1 MNQRDTALASL
12 WGRTYRAAVTPV
24 TPTLFDEAALDDA
37 RQLRAATDLLTD
49 IPAAHAL
56 GWFHWLRYLT
66 MPGQDATEEELSAAL
81 NLLKPVFEQNPYA
94 VPEPVQRW
102 YLQTEAGLYAGREQ
116 LPVLHS
122 VARSIVDAAPPGQ
135 PDRTRSLLDAA
146 LMLRSIAGRGGDDAL
161 LRDAAQLTLAALGT
175 SQATLPPPT
184 GIHPAA
190 ALQAFL
196 EPVSGPTAAKSPD
209 TTARHPEAPPPQRP
223 AEVRM
228 ADQVKRATSG
238 YASGPGPE
246 HPSAGYRYP
255 AARAEQPPA
264 LSQDAHPYAAFS
276 GTGYGDDSYSDP
288 GYQGQ
293 SAQDAGIAGTR
304 TIRGFVESGR
314 GQSGYPETAH
324 GADLY
329 EQPWDYDQ
337 PLRYDREEGSGSD
350 SSMPSADGPGYDL
363 SGVIGTSDF
372 EATGYDEPTHERL
385 SYDDPRHVDAPPY
398 QEPQPRFDET
408 RRDMSARAQLGG
420 PAFDE
425 TRLDNLR
432 LSRENVRR
440 EARAVGP
447 GRSLGPATAA
457 SFTPP
462 ATQSRSWAEDTSL
475 DHFADLDLTDEPPAR
490 FLTGMLPESAPA
502 GRRISLMV
510 QVTLTGQP
518 GVSAPLKPMAV
529 PPGGCYITITVT
541 APGLVP
547 VGDLEQDLYVPAA
560 SDSEPIRFGFRTG
573 RAGLHPVLVRAF
585 AAGTFVGELAL
596 QVSVEAGGRLEEGPV
611 RAAVLAGLVAE
622 PGEVTLQVSRTD
634 EDRYS
639 FQLIGEAFYPV
650 ELTRRLAGDP
660 AEVVRALTEE
670 LHAMAAQES
679 RYASPALV
687 RNRIRSLGAQLWAE
701 VVPDTIRR
709 QFWEQAGRI
718 KLFTVASDMDT
729 VPWELLYPID
739 GGNDNGFL
747 VEQFPVVRRVYGQ
760 SRARHLSLSSAAYV
774 VPPGSPANAMD
785 EVEIVKARLGATV
798 RHREVCS
805 RLDTLLGI
813 LEDSPSVLHFACH
826 NEFTSRAGSVISLDG
841 GPLRPS
847 DLAPA
852 RQAGSMASS
861 SPLVFLNACRTAG
874 EIPGLMEMMGWARQF
889 MGAGAGA
896 FIGSLWAVRSSSAKA
911 FADTFYQALVSEAA
925 PLGEASLRARRAI
938 AADAGDP
945 TWLAYTIYGNPSATL
960 Q

>member
-1 MNQRDTALASL
+1 
-12 WGRTYRAAVTPV
+12 
-24 TPTLFDEAALDDA
+24 
-37 RQLRAATDLLTD
+37 
-49 IPAAHAL
+49 
-56 GWFHWLRYLT
+56 
-66 MPGQDATEEELSAAL
+66 
-81 NLLKPVFEQNPYA
+81 
-94 VPEPVQRW
+94 
-102 YLQTEAGLYAGREQ
+102 
-116 LPVLHS
+116 
-122 VARSIVDAAPPGQ
+122 
-135 PDRTRSLLDAA
+135 
-146 LMLRSIAGRGGDDAL
+146 
-161 LRDAAQLTLAALGT
+161 
-175 SQATLPPPT
+175 
-184 GIHPAA
+184 
-190 ALQAFL
+190 
-196 EPVSGPTAAKSPD
+196 
-209 TTARHPEAPPPQRP
+209 
-223 AEVRM
+223 
-228 ADQVKRATSG
+228 
-238 YASGPGPE
+238 
-246 HPSAGYRYP
+246 
-255 AARAEQPPA
+255 
-264 LSQDAHPYAAFS
+264 
-276 GTGYGDDSYSDP
+276 
-288 GYQGQ
+288 
-293 SAQDAGIAGTR
+293 
-304 TIRGFVESGR
+304 VESGL
-314 GQSGYPETAH
+314 GQPGYAEDGYAQSRSSQSPAGTHGEHRYAGSSYAAGEIEVAYPATAEAAY

-329 EQPWDYDQ
+329 EQPWDYGQ
-337 PLRYDREEGSGSD
+337 PLHYDGEEGPGSD
-350 SSMPSADGPGYDL
+350 YSMPGINGPGYDL
-363 SGVIGTSDF
+363 SGVVGTSDF
-372 EATGYDEPTHERL
+372 EETGYDEPSHTRL
-385 SYDDPRHVDAPPY
+385 SYDDPRHLDAPPY
-398 QEPQPRFDET
+398 QEPQERFGET
-408 RRDMSARAQLGG
+408 RRDMSARAQYDV

-432 LSRENVRR
+432 RLSGEDVRR
-440 EARAVGP
+440 EAGAVP
-447 GRSLGPATAA
+447 GRSPRPGTAA

-518 GVSAPLKPMAV
+518 GASALLKPMAV

-541 APGLVP
+541 APGLIP
-547 VGDLEQDLYVPAA
+547 AGDLEQDLYVPAA

-585 AAGTFVGELAL
+585 AAGTFVGELSL
-596 QVSVEAGGRLEEGPV
+596 QVSVEAGGKLEEGPV
-611 RAAVLAGLVAE
+611 RTAVLAGLVAE

-760 SRARHLSLSSAAYV
+760 SRARHLSLASAAYV

-785 EVEIVKARLGATV
+785 EIEIVKARLGAAV
-798 RHREVCS
+798 RHGEVCS

-813 LEDSPSVLHFACH
+813 LEDAPSVLHFACH
-826 NEFTSRAGSVISLDG
+826 NEFTSKAGSVISLDG

-938 AADAGDP
+938 AADGGDP

>member
-24 TPTLFDEAALDDA
+24 HRTLFDEAALGDA
-37 RQLRAATDLLTD
+37 RQLKAATDLLTD
-49 IPAAHAL
+49 IPAAHTL
-56 GWFHWLRYLT
+56 GWFHWLRYLS
-66 MPGQDATEEELSAAL
+66 MPGQDATEELSAAQ
-81 NLLKPVFEQNPYA
+81 NLLKPVFEWNPYA

-102 YLQTEAGLYAGREQ
+102 YLRAEASLYAGNSGPGSAGRIGSRPEQWHGREQ
-116 LPVLHS
+116 LPVFRAM
-122 VARSIVDAAPPGQ
+122 VRSTVDAAPASQ
-135 PDRTRSLLDAA
+135 PDRTRFLLDAA
-146 LMLRSIAGRGGDDAL
+146 LMLRSIAGRGADDAL
-161 LRDAAQLTLAALGT
+161 LADAAELTLAALGT

-184 GIHPAA
+184 GIHPGA

-196 EPVSGPTAAKSPD
+196 EPVSGPVAAKS
-209 TTARHPEAPPPQRP
+209 QL
-223 AEVRM
+223 
-228 ADQVKRATSG
+228 
-238 YASGPGPE
+238 
-246 HPSAGYRYP
+246 PSV
-255 AARAEQPPA
+255 
-264 LSQDAHPYAAFS
+264 SQGGHPYAAFS
-276 GTGYGDDSYSDP
+276 GTGYGDD
-288 GYQGQ
+288 GY
-293 SAQDAGIAGTR
+293 
-304 TIRGFVESGR
+304 
-314 GQSGYPETAH
+314 
-324 GADLY
+324 
-329 EQPWDYDQ
+329 
-337 PLRYDREEGSGSD
+337 SGSD
-350 SSMPSADGPGYDL
+350 YSMPSATGSGYDL
-363 SGVIGTSDF
+363 SGIIGTSDF
-372 EATGYDEPTHERL
+372 EAVGYDEPAYGRL
-385 SYDDPRHVDAPPY
+385 SYDDPRDDDAARY
-398 QEPQPRFDET
+398 QESRRPLDGARFAGPR
-408 RRDMSARAQLGG
+408 
-420 PAFDE
+420 FDE
-425 TRLDNLR
+425 TRLDNLWLPGDDVRQEAAPAGYGNDGFGEAPVRSVDHTRFDVAAFVESRIDR
-432 LSRENVRR
+432 LRRTSTDMPAPGQRAGGAALGSR
-440 EARAVGP
+440 
-447 GRSLGPATAA
+447 AA
-457 SFTPP
+457 
-462 ATQSRSWAEDTSL
+462 QGGSWVEDTSF
-475 DHFADLDLTDEPPAR
+475 DHFADLDLSDEPPAR

-510 QVTLTGQP
+510 QVTLAGRP
-518 GVSAPLKPMAV
+518 GASAPLKPMRV
-529 PPGGCYITITVT
+529 PPGGCHITVTVT

-547 VGDLEQDLYVPAA
+547 VGDLEQDLHVPAA

-596 QVSVEAGGRLEEGPV
+596 QVSVEAGARLEEGPV
-611 RAAVLAGLVAE
+611 RTAVLAGLVAE

-670 LHAMAAQES
+670 LHAMAALES

-687 RNRIRSLGAQLWAE
+687 RNRIRNLGAQLWAE

-760 SRARHLSLSSAAYV
+760 SRARHLALSSAAFV

-785 EVEIVKARLGATV
+785 EVEIVKARLGAAV

-805 RLDTLLGI
+805 RLDTLIGL

-826 NEFTSRAGSVISLDG
+826 NEFTNRAGSVISLDG

-847 DLAPA
+847 DLTPA
-852 RQAGSMASS
+852 RQARSMASS

-874 EIPGLMEMMGWARQF
+874 EVPGLMEMMGWARQF

-911 FADTFYQALVSEAA
+911 FADTFYHALVSEAA
-925 PLGEASLRARRAI
+925 PLGEASLLARRAI